1 MSTQPTN
8 DIAGTITVD
17 IRSNYGVEAI
27 YPTCEAGK
35 LMLQLTG
42 RKTFTRNDISVLK
55 QLGYAIV
62 VKQPVLKL

>member
-1 MSTQPTN
+1 MSTTT
-8 DIAGTITVD
+8 DIAGTITVE

-42 RKTFTRNDISVLK
+42 RKTMTRADLDVLK
-55 QLGYAIV
+55 RLGYAIV
-62 VKQPVLKL
+62 LKQPAIKL

>member
-1 MSTQPTN
+1 MSTTT

-42 RKTFTRNDISVLK
+42 RKTLTRADLDVLK
-55 QLGYAIV
+55 RLGYAIV
-62 VKQPVLKL
+62 LKQPTIKL

>member
-8 DIAGTITVD
+8 DIAGTITVE

-35 LMLQLTG
+35 LVLQLTG
-42 RKTFTRNDISVLK
+42 RKTLTRGDLDVLK
-55 QLGYAIV
+55 RLGYAIV
-62 VKQPVLKL
+62 VKQPVVKL

>member
-1 MSTQPTN
+1 MSTTT
-8 DIAGTITVD
+8 DIAGTITVE

-42 RKTFTRNDISVLK
+42 RKTLTRADLDVLK
-55 QLGYAIV
+55 RLGYAIV
-62 VKQPVLKL
+62 VKQPVVKL

>member
-42 RKTFTRNDISVLK
+42 RKTLTRADLDVLK
-55 QLGYAIV
+55 RLGYAIV
-62 VKQPVLKL
+62 LKQPTIKL

>member
-1 MSTQPTN
+1 MSTQPAN

-35 LMLQLTG
+35 LVLQLTG
-42 RKTFTRNDISVLK
+42 RKTLTRADLDVLK
-55 QLGYAIV
+55 RLGYAIV
-62 VKQPVLKL
+62 LKQPIVKL

>member
-1 MSTQPTN
+1 MSTTT

-35 LMLQLTG
+35 LVLQLTG
-42 RKTFTRNDISVLK
+42 RKTLTRADLDVLK
-55 QLGYAIV
+55 RLGYAIV
-62 VKQPVLKL
+62 LKQPTIKL